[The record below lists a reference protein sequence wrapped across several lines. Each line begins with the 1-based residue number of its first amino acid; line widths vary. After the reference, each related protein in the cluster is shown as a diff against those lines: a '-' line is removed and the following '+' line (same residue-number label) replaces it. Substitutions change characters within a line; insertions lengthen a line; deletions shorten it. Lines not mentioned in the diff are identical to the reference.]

1 MKQEYDFSKG
11 VRGKFYRRDV
21 QFSLPVYLDADVQT
35 YLAAKAAQKGIP
47 LSDLVNELLQRDIA
61 LIESAK

>member
-1 MKQEYDFSKG
+1 
-11 VRGKFYRRDV
+11 
-21 QFSLPVYLDADVQT
+21 VYLDADVQT